1 MKQWKRTGAEGDQH
15 EQWGGVGGN
24 AFQFDGVFWCEAV
37 QEEVFKTVCKEQ
49 VDHILRGYNA
59 CCFAYGQTGSGKT
72 HSMFFPKGGVD
83 RSDADRQGLIPRAVD
98 YLFSRLSQPGV
109 EAEVNVSFLEVYCDT
124 LRDLG
129 KASLP
134 GARRGIREDKDGV
147 VFVKGLAKL
156 AVKSSADVLNIIDRG
171 LRLRATESTSMND
184 TSSRSHTVFTIE
196 VSIAKGGRGG
206 ASGVMGKLHLVD
218 LAGSERLK
226 KSESSGIRMEEALHI
241 NKSLTALGKVIVS
254 LDPTASNGHVPYRD
268 SKLTRLLQNA
278 LGGDSYTS
286 VLATIRPTR
295 SHAEECLSTL
305 QFANRCRKVANNPRV
320 H

>member
-1 MKQWKRTGAEGDQH
+1 MLQKAGGDASDQGH
-15 EQWGGVGGN
+15 WYELK
-24 AFQFDGVFWCEAV
+24 
-37 QEEVFKTVCKEQ
+37 EE
-49 VDHILRGYNA
+49 
-59 CCFAYGQTGSGKT
+59 
-72 HSMFFPKGGVD
+72 
-83 RSDADRQGLIPRAVD
+83 
-98 YLFSRLSQPGV
+98 
-109 EAEVNVSFLEVYCDT
+109 
-124 LRDLG
+124 
-129 KASLP
+129 
-134 GARRGIREDKDGV
+134 IREDKDGV

-254 LDPTASNGHVPYRD
+254 LDPTASNGHVH
-268 SKLTRLLQNA
+268 SKPWQALQPMVSCEMA
-278 LGGDSYTS
+278 
-286 VLATIRPTR
+286 VIRP
-295 SHAEECLSTL
+295 
-305 QFANRCRKVANNPRV
+305 
-320 H
+320 